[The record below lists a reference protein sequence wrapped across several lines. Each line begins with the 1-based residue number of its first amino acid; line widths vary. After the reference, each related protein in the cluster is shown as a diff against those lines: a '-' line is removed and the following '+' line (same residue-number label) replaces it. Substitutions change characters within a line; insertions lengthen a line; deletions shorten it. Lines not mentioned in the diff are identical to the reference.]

1 MQCERGTSAFSVDQ
15 ESLVRRG
22 ELNLAAMVET
32 QNQLIPADTKWFR
45 KYYSEQPYEFPH
57 QEVLGVNVV
66 SWDPRSTRSD
76 LQNFLLKERYFN
88 R

>member
-1 MQCERGTSAFSVDQ
+1 MMTDQATLTNRGTLNVVD
-15 ESLVRRG
+15 
-22 ELNLAAMVET
+22 MVET
-32 QNQLIPADTKWFR
+32 GSRLIPADTKWFR
-45 KYYSEQPYEFPH
+45 KYYSEQPYDFPQ
-57 QEVLGVNVV
+57 QEVLGINSV